1 MKKVVPVNQIIYS
14 DCVQG
19 MKALPDSCIPLTVT
33 SPPYDGMR
41 TYGGHNFDAKATIEQ
56 LWRITVV
63 GGIVVWVVQD
73 QVVNGNLTATS
84 AEHQL
89 AFKNAGFWLH
99 DTIIMARIG
108 RRVPAVHRY
117 GPPEFAFVF
126 SKGKPRV
133 VNLLKDRRNKTAGKK
148 INADFRKKDGRVV
161 HEDHNRI
168 VRNFGVRFGVWE
180 YPVGRYSSTKDQ
192 IAFGHPAIM
201 PEAMAK
207 DLILSFSNPGELV
220 FDPMAGAGT
229 TCKMALLSRRL
240 YLGFEAHK
248 AYVEIA
254 RKRLSDAKRSLAA

>member
-1 MKKVVPVNQIIYS
+1 MRKVPVNQVIHS

-19 MKALPDSCIPLTVT
+19 MKGLPDKCIPLTVT

-41 TYGGHNFDAKATIEQ
+41 TYGGHSFDAKAVIQQ
-56 LWRITVV
+56 LWRITVE

-89 AFKNAGFWLH
+89 AFKDAGFWLH

-108 RRVPAVHRY
+108 RRVPGIHRY

-126 SKGKPRV
+126 SKGKPRA
-133 VNLLKDRRNKTAGKK
+133 VNLLKDRRNKTVGKK
-148 INADFRKKDGRVV
+148 INANFRKKNGQAVKEIHDRVV
-161 HEDHNRI
+161 RE
-168 VRNFGVRFGVWE
+168 FGVRFGVWE

-201 PEAMAK
+201 PEAMAL
-207 DLILSFSNPGELV
+207 DLILSLSNPGDLV

-229 TCKMALLSRRL
+229 TCKMALLNRRP
-240 YLGFEAHK
+240 YLGFEAH
-248 AYVEIA
+248 AEYVEIA
-254 RKRLSDAKRSLAA
+254 RKRLRDAKRSSAA